1 MIIIDTTIWIDF
13 FAGCPE
19 PHVSYLEELLRNDED
34 ICICGVILTEI
45 LQGIRDNNQFKK
57 TAAYLKNLLFLPMNY
72 DTFIQSAEIFRS
84 LRKKGTTIRKP
95 IDCMIA
101 AVALDHNVPLF
112 HNDRGFDYIEKYI
125 GLKTVNIQNISS
137 NFS

>member
-13 FAGCPE
+13 FAGCQE

-57 TAAYLKNLLFLPMNY
+57 TAAYFKNLLFLPMNY

-84 LRKKGTTIRKP
+84 LKKKGITIRKP

-101 AVALDHNVPLF
+101 AVALEHNVPLF
-112 HNDRGFDYIEKYI
+112 HNDRDFDYIDEYTGLQTVKYP
-125 GLKTVNIQNISS
+125 K
-137 NFS
+137 